1 MEKKYLII
9 EKTRW
14 GKSFASFGCTGRSAW
29 SSLYW
34 VARHLRGRDLSVY
47 EIMTVRATTGTVK
60 VEAAAD
66 AIKNTH
72 VYQEHLRRLINREL
86 GVDVD
91 FKGLVDL
98 LQKDLIS
105 PTMQAKVIDFFKKHN
120 LNY

>member
-1 MEKKYLII
+1 MKKKYLII

-29 SSLYW
+29 GSLYW

-47 EIMTVRATTGTVK
+47 EIMTVYANTGTVK
-60 VEAAAD
+60 IEPAAD
-66 AIKNTH
+66 AIKNAP
-72 VYQEHLRRLINREL
+72 VYQEYLRRLINREL
-86 GVDVD
+86 DVDVD

-98 LQKDLIS
+98 LQKDMIS
-105 PTMQAKVIDFFKKHN
+105 PTMQAKVVDFLKKHN